1 MKVAIVV
8 FPGSNCD
15 RDISWAIK
23 NICGKKPDYI
33 WHNEKN
39 FTNYDLIILPGGFS
53 YGDYLRC
60 GAIGSHS
67 PIMKEIKKR
76 SQNGTKIIGI
86 CNGFQILTESKMLP
100 GSLLQNENLKFIC
113 KKIYLKVKNNNTFV
127 SKKYK
132 LNEII
137 NVPIAHMEGR
147 YYCSKETLKELE
159 NNNQIIFQYCNDN
172 GNVKNN
178 YNPNGSIMNIAGIV
192 NLKGNVLGMMPH
204 PERCSEELLGG
215 ENGIKFFK
223 SIFESIN

>member
-1 MKVAIVV
+1 MKALILSGYGINCEDETVNAFKTVGIKGIIVHV
-8 FPGSNCD
+8 NDLIENPKK
-15 RDISWAIK
+15 IK
-23 NICGKKPDYI
+23 N
-33 WHNEKN
+33 
-39 FTNYDLIILPGGFS
+39 FQILAIPGGFS

-113 KKIYLKVKNNNTFV
+113 KKIFLKVKNNNTFF

-178 YNPNGSIMNIAGIV
+178 YNPKSRITNISSP
-192 NLKGNVLGMMPH
+192 VLA
-204 PERCSEELLGG
+204 
-215 ENGIKFFK
+215 
-223 SIFESIN
+223 

>member
-15 RDISWAIK
+15 RDIAWAIK
-23 NICGKKPDYI
+23 KISGYKPDYL
-33 WHNEKN
+33 WHKEKN
-39 FTNYDLIILPGGFS
+39 FRNYDLIILPGGFS

-67 PIMKEIKKR
+67 PIMNEIKKR
-76 SQNGTKIIGI
+76 SQKGTKIIGI
-86 CNGFQILTESKMLP
+86 CNGFQILTESKLLP

-113 KKIYLKVKNNNTFV
+113 KKIFLKVKNNNTFF

-137 NVPIAHMEGR
+137 NV
-147 YYCSKETLKELE
+147 KELE
-159 NNNQIIFQYCNDN
+159 NNKQIIFQYCSNN
-172 GNVKNN
+172 GNIKDTD
-178 YNPNGSIMNIAGIV
+178 NPNGSTRNIAGII

-215 ENGIKFFK
+215 ENGINFFK

>member
-1 MKVAIVV
+1 MKIAIVV

-15 RDISWAIK
+15 RDIAWAIK
-23 NICGKKPDYI
+23 KISGYKSDYL
-33 WHNEKN
+33 WHKEKN
-39 FTNYDLIILPGGFS
+39 FSNYDLIILPGGFS

-60 GAIGSHS
+60 GAIGSRS
-67 PIMKEIKKR
+67 PIMNEIKKR
-76 SQNGTKIIGI
+76 SEKGIKIIGI
-86 CNGFQILTESKMLP
+86 CNGFQILTESKLLP

-113 KKIYLKVKNNNTFV
+113 KKIFLKVKNNNTFF

-147 YYCSKETLKELE
+147 YYCSIETLKELE
-159 NNNQIIFQYCNDN
+159 NNKQIIFQYCNDN
-172 GNVKNN
+172 GNIKNT

-215 ENGIKFFK
+215 ENGIKFFR